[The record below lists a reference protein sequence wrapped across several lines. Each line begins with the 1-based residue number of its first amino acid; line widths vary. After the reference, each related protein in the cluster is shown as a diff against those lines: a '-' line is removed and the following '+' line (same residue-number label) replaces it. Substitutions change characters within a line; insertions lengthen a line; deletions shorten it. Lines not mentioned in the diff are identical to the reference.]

1 MAAFTSKVIYVTRAI
16 ERGISPSRKVA
27 AKVIF
32 IAVLQLIRGGGWWR
46 MTASDG
52 GEGMQI

>member
-1 MAAFTSKVIYVTRAI
+1 V
-16 ERGISPSRKVA
+16 RGISPSCKVA

-32 IAVLQLIRGGGWWR
+32 VAVMQLIRGGGWWR
-46 MTASDG
+46 MTAGDG